1 MSRGLKCNRRK
12 FLRLKLQRMNLPM
25 SKGWETKKKTMEK
38 IFNVQNQSF
47 FPNRALIILIRKAT
61 GINFVIIQ
69 TKTTDQGFR
78 NNKN

>member
-1 MSRGLKCNRRK
+1 
-12 FLRLKLQRMNLPM
+12 
-25 SKGWETKKKTMEK
+25 MEK

-61 GINFVIIQ
+61 GINSVIIQ